1 MWRRTDLVAP
11 DRRRWAAIAVEV
23 PGGADMPEA
32 RAIRTPL
39 RVAKAN
45 PFSPQQVTNSPE
57 GPDLGDRTN
66 RASTVNAV

>member
-11 DRRRWAAIAVEV
+11 DRPRWAAIAAEV

-32 RAIRTPL
+32 RAIRPPL

-45 PFSPQQVTNSPE
+45 PFSPRRVTNSPE
-57 GPDLGDRTN
+57 GPDLGV
-66 RASTVNAV
+66 RAPTLNAV

>member
-1 MWRRTDLVAP
+1 
-11 DRRRWAAIAVEV
+11 
-23 PGGADMPEA
+23 MPEA